1 MFVCSGV
8 KMIVEP
14 LTQKM
19 FPQFPISVSNED
31 IIVELQLPQVVRVV
45 PSKVPV
51 AVIKI
56 SVVLTDDCVVLSLIN
71 FVSNLTFRN
80 SKSIDSPSLW
90 PRVGNITYTIY
101 MYITNYNMLYAKGSC
116 SCCGCRCCFFKGF
129 YQRYRSRYLCDDDVD
144 YLYLFK

>member
-51 AVIKI
+51 VVIKI

-90 PRVGNITYTIY
+90 PRVGNITYTIH
-101 MYITNYNMLYAKGSC
+101 IC
-116 SCCGCRCCFFKGF
+116 I
-129 YQRYRSRYLCDDDVD
+129 
-144 YLYLFK
+144 

>member
-14 LTQKM
+14 PTQKM
-19 FPQFPISVSNED
+19 FPQFPIPVSNED

-90 PRVGNITYTIY
+90 PRVGNITYTIH
-101 MYITNYNMLYAKGSC
+101 IC
-116 SCCGCRCCFFKGF
+116 I
-129 YQRYRSRYLCDDDVD
+129 
-144 YLYLFK
+144 